1 MNRSVILIVMVLMS
15 ASLPS
20 YADSASE
27 IAAVKQAVMRV
38 MPGSKPDAV
47 TPAPFSGFYEVL
59 IGAQIFY
66 VSNDA
71 KLLFEGNLY
80 DLETRRN
87 LTDEKKSIGR
97 KKIVDALD
105 ESSMIVFS
113 PKDVKHTVT
122 IFTDID
128 CGYCRKLHNEI
139 RSYMD
144 RGIQVRYAA
153 FPRSGRDTPSY
164 FKAVGVWFA
173 KDRKTAMTNA
183 KLGGTV
189 EEKKCDHPVD
199 KHLAAGASLGI
210 SGTPTLVFPNG
221 YVVPGYVNAGQLV
234 QLLEE
239 EKQASLTSN

>member
-1 MNRSVILIVMVLMS
+1 MNRSRILLLTVLLS
-15 ASLPS
+15 ASLTAI
-20 YADSASE
+20 ADTASE
-27 IAAVKQAVMRV
+27 TDVVKQAIMRA
-38 MPGSKPDAV
+38 MPDAKPDAV
-47 TPAPFSGFYEVL
+47 TPAPFAGFYEVL
-59 IGAQIFY
+59 VGAQIFY
-66 VSNDA
+66 VSNDG
-71 KLLFEGNLY
+71 KLLLDGNLY
-80 DLETRRN
+80 DLKTRRN

-97 KKIVDALD
+97 KKIIDAID

-113 PKDVKHTVT
+113 PKDVKYTVT

-128 CGYCRKLHNEI
+128 CGYCRKLHSEI

-164 FKAVGVWFA
+164 FKAVGVWCA
-173 KDRKTAMTNA
+173 KDRKSALTTA
-183 KLGGTV
+183 KQGGAV
-189 EEKKCDHPVD
+189 EEKKCENPVD
-199 KHLAAGASLGI
+199 KHMAAGASLGV

-239 EKQASLTSN
+239 EKQVATAPN

>member
-1 MNRSVILIVMVLMS
+1 MNRSVVLIVMVLMS

-47 TPAPFSGFYEVL
+47 TPAPFGGFYEVL

-71 KLLFEGNLY
+71 KLLLEGNLY

-87 LTDEKKSIGR
+87 LTDDKKSIGR
-97 KKIVDALD
+97 KKIVDTLD
-105 ESSMIVFS
+105 ESSMIVFA
-113 PKDVKHTVT
+113 PKDVKYTVT

-164 FKAVGVWFA
+164 FKAVGVWCA

-234 QLLEE
+234 QLLDE